1 MSIPRK
7 SSSAALLAALTPLFA
22 ASLTGCGGGGSGS
35 SSPLPRMSASTILP
49 DGLLASVSENTS
61 TISSSGT
68 IVYTVKL
75 TNNTAS
81 AITVAA
87 YHGLGDSTDN
97 YPAGY
102 VIKNAAGTVTYQE
115 PGASSPPPPPFWPTQ
130 TIASGQSLT
139 RTITFGPSHLPEG
152 TAFPA
157 MGKYTFLATF
167 QTEQTGP
174 VTNLGPLDTT
184 AM

>member
-1 MSIPRK
+1 MAIPRK
-7 SSSAALLAALTPLFA
+7 SSSAALLAALTPLLA
-22 ASLTGCGGGGSGS
+22 MSLTGCGGGGSGS
-35 SSPLPRMSASTILP
+35 SSTLPRMSAAATLP
-49 DGLLASVSENTS
+49 DGLLASISEDRS

-68 IVYTVKL
+68 IIYTIKL

-87 YHGLGDSTDN
+87 YHGLGDSPNN

-102 VIKNAAGTVTYQE
+102 TIKNAAGTVTYQE
-115 PGASSPPPPPFWPTQ
+115 PSASSPPPPPFWPTQ
-130 TIASGQSLT
+130 TIAASQSLT

-157 MGKYTFLATF
+157 TGKYTFLVTF

-174 VTNLGPLDTT
+174 ATNLGPLDTI
-184 AM
+184 AQ